1 MIRGSVIFITLSFF
15 ILSSC
20 QEHKT
25 ITHLPFPN
33 DSKTL
38 VFFTD
43 EATIQDESSYYDAI
57 LDLKRSFPDEV
68 ANLKVIP
75 FQNDKFL
82 YKQFNITSTPSLIV
96 VSENEVVTH
105 IEGTRQKEEIIGSIE
120 EALNEAEESY
130 N

>member
-20 QEHKT
+20 QENKPF
-25 ITHLPFPN
+25 THLQFPN

-43 EATIQDESSYYDAI
+43 EANIQNESTYYDAI
-57 LDLKRSFPDEV
+57 IDLKRSFPNEV

-75 FQNDKFL
+75 FQNEKKL
-82 YKQFNITSTPSLIV
+82 YKQFNIKSTPSLLV
-96 VSENEVVTH
+96 VSDNEVVTH
-105 IEGTRQKEEIIGSIE
+105 IDGTRQKEEIIGSIE
-120 EALNEAEESY
+120 QALSETEESI